1 MAIEI
6 EEQFEVAA
14 PVEAVWAFL
23 LDPARVVTCM
33 PGAALDEIVDAENF
47 KGRVR
52 VKLGAV
58 GASYKGKVN
67 FVRVDVAAREV
78 EMKASGREAGGG
90 TASARILSKLT
101 PLESGTAVSFEAR
114 VDITGKIVQVGGR
127 MIKGISH
134 QLFQQFAASTK
145 ALLEATPA
153 AAGATAGAA
162 QAPSPVTDT
171 ESNAIRV
178 LPLLL
183 QTLWAAISR
192 FVRKLFGR
200 ATSER

>member
-6 EEQFEVAA
+6 EEQFEISA
-14 PVEAVWAFL
+14 PVEAVWEFL

-58 GASYKGKVN
+58 GASYKGKVK
-67 FVRVDVAAREV
+67 FVRVDAASREV

-90 TASARILSKLT
+90 TASATILSTLT
-101 PLESGTAVSFEAR
+101 PLESGTAISFEAK
-114 VDITGKIVQVGGR
+114 VDLTGKIVQVGGR
-127 MIKGISH
+127 MIQGISH

-145 ALLEATPA
+145 ALLEAPPA
-153 AAGATAGAA
+153 AEGDTMGAPK
-162 QAPSPVTDT
+162 APSPITNDK
-171 ESNAIRV
+171 SNAIRL

-192 FVRKLFGR
+192 FVRRLFGR
-200 ATSER
+200 ATLER